1 MTDVANSSTVN
12 IALFVIQIVSAAS
25 GFVIAASCLFLRKWH
40 PPLSYTAAFHIS
52 FWIGVQAMITHTGSA
67 ISVRLP
73 DSSDSMQR
81 NKPLVRFLVW
91 AQFAMPLWFVFL
103 NVAIATDLMLSQL
116 FRLSAFKLQKVH
128 KWYLPVTT
136 GVAFAL
142 ALPLLVYH
150 SAYRPEANV
159 FSVQFPS
166 ALSVTLYYILAF
178 DIWLAIG
185 IVYCFIVVSV
195 VVGVLLLKLRRK
207 RAAWRLQNNTQCTWL
222 PLTPVD
228 ESSESVARHQLLHA
242 EQTTDTANAYSGN
255 DGARSP
261 KALESAGDEIE
272 ETDGCEDSDGH
283 IDPNQVRTFMQ
294 PLPPLPVSTADARK
308 TLSVHV
314 DVMRMS
320 AISRP
325 PNPSDTLMSGVTF
338 NEDTDI
344 RVYQADRPSSTCSD
358 PNAKQSSIHHQL
370 SERVRASTV
379 GTYNPNTYEDPG
391 CLPFRTSNPGKQ
403 LLKGYQSLRKSVDS
417 YRRSDPNH
425 ITTNPYD
432 SHLTQTQESPGH
444 RESFKRRFLP
454 KLGSLPP
461 QLTLRSKNRLL
472 VSSNPMASPFRIP
485 TLALFRL
492 LLYPLIPIFSFTL
505 MCVVR
510 WVWFRSTM
518 PSRWEI
524 LNVVSG
530 FLRALE
536 GFLCLIVFFLNPALN
551 RSFREIRKRNTP
563 VYSQ

>member
-1 MTDVANSSTVN
+1 MADPASNGVVN

-40 PPLSYTAAFHIS
+40 PPVAYTAAFHIS

-73 DSSDSMQR
+73 DSSEEMQR
-81 NKPLVRFLVW
+81 NKPMVRFLVW

-103 NVAIATDLMLSQL
+103 NAAIATDLMLSQL
-116 FRLSAFKLQKVH
+116 FQLNATKLQAVH

-136 GVAFAL
+136 LVAFVL
-142 ALPLLVYH
+142 ALPLLIYH
-150 SAYRPEANV
+150 SAYRPESNV

-178 DIWLAIG
+178 DVWLAIG
-185 IVYCFIVVSV
+185 IVYCFVVVSI
-195 VVGVLLLKLRRK
+195 VVGVLLVKLRRK
-207 RAAWRLQNNTQCTWL
+207 RAAWRRQNEIQATWL
-222 PLTPVD
+222 PVTPAVD
-228 ESSESVARHQLLHA
+228 TTRDNAQLQQP
-242 EQTTDTANAYSGN
+242 EVRQQKTVTVPTPD
-255 DGARSP
+255 R
-261 KALESAGDEIE
+261 LEAAQQEIE
-272 ETDGCEDSDGH
+272 EKVDDEDSDGH

-294 PLPPLPVSTADARK
+294 SLPPLPPPVFGLDKRITLPEHNGPLHTSTAA
-308 TLSVHV
+308 VP
-314 DVMRMS
+314 
-320 AISRP
+320 A
-325 PNPSDTLMSGVTF
+325 NPSDTLMSGVTF

-344 RVYQADRPSSTCSD
+344 HIYHIGRPES
-358 PNAKQSSIHHQL
+358 AL
-370 SERVRASTV
+370 SEPNMRESTIRDRFSHLYKAATV
-379 GTYNPNTYEDPG
+379 GTDDPG
-391 CLPFRTSNPGKQ
+391 TRLQSGSCLPLRSSKSSVGSRIKLHLNMYKPMDYWHQLTSHHSSRNSKDGEHSSRHNSPP
-403 LLKGYQSLRKSVDS
+403 LM
-417 YRRSDPNH
+417 RSQPE
-425 ITTNPYD
+425 TRP
-432 SHLTQTQESPGH
+432 Q
-444 RESFKRRFLP
+444 RFLL

-461 QLTLRSKNRLL
+461 QLTLRSRNRSLM
-472 VSSNPMASPFRIP
+472 SSSSGSSPFRIP

-536 GFLCLIVFFLNPALN
+536 GFLCLIVFLLNPALN

-563 VYSQ
+563 VFSR